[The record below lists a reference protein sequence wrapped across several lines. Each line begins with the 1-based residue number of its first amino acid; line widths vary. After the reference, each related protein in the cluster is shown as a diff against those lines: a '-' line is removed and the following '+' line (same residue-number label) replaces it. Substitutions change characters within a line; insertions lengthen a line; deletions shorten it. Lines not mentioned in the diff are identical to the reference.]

1 LNSVVDCWAIIPV
14 KPFRAGKSR
23 LAGLLGVE
31 DRAALNRRLF
41 GRVLTATLAA
51 FKPDRVI
58 VVTADPLLLPLMRG
72 QGLHALEDAGGGLNA
87 ALAVACRH
95 AASRGARAIA
105 VLPSD
110 LPAVTADDVK
120 ALVASLKPASCC
132 VIAPDEQEE
141 GTNALALTLPTFDF
155 FRFGPNSFQAHLEQ
169 AKTRGMT
176 VRILRRPGLAH
187 DLDTPDEY
195 RRYAKEQAAG
205 ALA

>member
-1 LNSVVDCWAIIPV
+1 MVDCWAIIPV

-23 LAGLLGVE
+23 LAGLLGVD

-41 GRVLTATLAA
+41 GRVLTTTLAA

-72 QGLHALEDAGGGLNA
+72 QGLHALEDTGGGLNA

>member
-1 LNSVVDCWAIIPV
+1 MVDCWAIIPV

-23 LAGLLGVE
+23 LAGLLGVD

-72 QGLHALEDAGGGLNA
+72 QGLHALEDTGGGLNA

-155 FRFGPNSFQAHLEQ
+155 FRFGPDSFQAHLEQ
-169 AKTRGMT
+169 AKKRGMT

-195 RRYAKEQAAG
+195 RRYAKEQTVG
-205 ALA
+205 APA

>member
-1 LNSVVDCWAIIPV
+1 MDCWAIIPV

-23 LAGLLGVE
+23 LAGLLGVD
-31 DRAALNRRLF
+31 DRAALNRQLF

-51 FKPDRVI
+51 FKSDRVV

-72 QGLHALEDAGGGLNA
+72 QGLHAVEDSGGGLNA
-87 ALAVACRH
+87 ALGLACRH
-95 AASRGARAIA
+95 AAARGARAIA

-110 LPAVTADDVK
+110 LPSITADDVR
-120 ALVASLKPASCC
+120 ALVANLRPASRC

-155 FRFGPNSFQAHLEQ
+155 FRFGPNSFQAHLEL

>member
-1 LNSVVDCWAIIPV
+1 MNCWAVIPV

-23 LAGLLGVE
+23 LAGLLGVD

-41 GRVLTATLAA
+41 GRVLTATLAV
-51 FKPDRVI
+51 FKSDRVV

-72 QGLHALEDAGGGLNA
+72 QGLHAVEDNGGGLNA
-87 ALAVACRH
+87 ALGLACRY
-95 AASRGARAIA
+95 AAARGARAIA

-110 LPAVTADDVK
+110 LPGITADDIK

-141 GTNALALTLPTFDF
+141 GTNALALTPPTFDF
-155 FRFGPNSFQAHLEQ
+155 FRFGPNSFQAHLEL
-169 AKTRGMT
+169 AKTRAMT

-195 RRYAKEQAAG
+195 RRYAKERAAG